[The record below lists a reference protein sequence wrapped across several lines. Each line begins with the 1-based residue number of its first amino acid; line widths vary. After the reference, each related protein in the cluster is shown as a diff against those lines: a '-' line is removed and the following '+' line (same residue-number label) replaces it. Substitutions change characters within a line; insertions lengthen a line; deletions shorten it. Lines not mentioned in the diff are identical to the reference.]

1 MLTAFQSLG
10 CVLFALAYLHSPFEN
25 TQTTEQGGSIA
36 LAVMNAQYKHP
47 ASASSTYSQGLR
59 DLIDYMLQ
67 ADPEKRPDIHEVSL
81 NYHSWTRITRFDT
94 SVPRL
99 SRGWRQSHAPRHN
112 VTRNM
117 FYGFTLFMD
126 CRRTFANSDGL
137 FMLIRPSG

>member
-1 MLTAFQSLG
+1 
-10 CVLFALAYLHSPFEN
+10 
-25 TQTTEQGGSIA
+25 
-36 LAVMNAQYKHP
+36 MNAQYKHP

-117 FYGFTLFMD
+117 FYDFTLFMD